1 MSHKSRGMVGGSQ
14 FISKKEKNREKC
26 RTPFKMT
33 FLHPIYQTYKSQFIK
48 IEYRGRRLEF
58 FAAYHHQNRI

>member
-1 MSHKSRGMVGGSQ
+1 MNDKSRGMVGRSQ
-14 FISKKEKNREKC
+14 FISKKEKNREKR

-33 FLHPIYQTYKSQFIK
+33 FLHPIYQTYKSQF
-48 IEYRGRRLEF
+48 RRLEF